1 MLPRQRNAAGSVQ
14 PTGRQGLAQRR
25 FETGMVM
32 HRMVSRSFTI
42 AVIAGSL
49 ALAGCN
55 TVRGFGKD
63 LGSAGAALETVN

>member
-1 MLPRQRNAAGSVQ
+1 MIRRSL
-14 PTGRQGLAQRR
+14 TLALL
-25 FETGMVM
+25 
-32 HRMVSRSFTI
+32 
-42 AVIAGSL
+42 AGSL